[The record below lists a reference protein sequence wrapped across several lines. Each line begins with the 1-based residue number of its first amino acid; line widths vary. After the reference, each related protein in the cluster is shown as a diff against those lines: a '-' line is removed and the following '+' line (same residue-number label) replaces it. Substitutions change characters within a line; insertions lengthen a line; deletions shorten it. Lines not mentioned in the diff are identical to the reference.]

1 MIWPEQ
7 SSRAAKE
14 APMNRILI
22 ATDGSPSAR
31 EATRFGFQLAAEQ
44 DAAATVVSVI
54 PAVDVVPRGGF
65 GITAATVH
73 DVTEAE
79 LEPLDDA
86 LALARE
92 LGVRATCKLLRGD
105 LVDEIVAY
113 ADTVDADLIVVGSR
127 GHGAL
132 VSSLLGS
139 VSRGVLHEARRPV
152 LVVRAVRERVPA

>member
-1 MIWPEQ
+1 MH
-7 SSRAAKE
+7 
-14 APMNRILI
+14 RIVI

-31 EATRFGFQLAAEQ
+31 QATRLGFELAAEQ

-54 PAVDVVPRGGF
+54 PAIDVAPAGAF
-65 GITAATVH
+65 GVTAATVH
-73 DVTEAE
+73 EVTEAE

-92 LGVRATCKLLRGD
+92 LGVRASCKLLRGD

-113 ADTVDADLIVVGSR
+113 ADSVDADLIVVGSR

-152 LVVRAVRERVPA
+152 LVVRAARVPAPA